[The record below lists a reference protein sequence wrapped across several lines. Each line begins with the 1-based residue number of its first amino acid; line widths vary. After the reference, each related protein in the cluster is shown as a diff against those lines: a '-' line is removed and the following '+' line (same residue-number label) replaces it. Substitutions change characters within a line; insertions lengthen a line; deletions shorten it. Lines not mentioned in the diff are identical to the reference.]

1 MIYNVNL
8 SENFAD
14 KLAEYVLSKK
24 IDDPFE
30 MARLQIIL
38 PTRRAC
44 RTVKE
49 AFLRAS
55 QERTLLLPKLTP
67 LYELDDL
74 QIDLPPKMP
83 NIQRIM
89 LLAKLCLAKP
99 NISTPDKA
107 VIVAFGLA
115 SLLDE
120 FYQHE
125 ADMGKLAD
133 LVQEKQFAEHWME
146 TVEFLDI
153 IHDAWPKILNEFGQ
167 IDEMDYTIRMIKA
180 TTKNWEQNPPEHPI
194 IMAGFDGSIPA
205 VIELAKVVNNLKNGD
220 LFFNGVD
227 TTIKTQEFKKLPDNH
242 YQYAFKKLLEALHTQ
257 PEKLTT
263 LSPRCSCE
271 HLLSEAF
278 KPAAQTNTWQFID
291 SFDKETLKNVTL
303 FECET
308 MNEEALTVALIL
320 RQTLETPAKTAAFV
334 TTDRMLARR
343 VIVEMKRWGVELD
356 DSAGTPLYQTEIG
369 VYLLLMTEMAQLGGS
384 GSAKLALLKH
394 PLSADKMNP
403 SAFRVKVKAA
413 EFDARLKN
421 HRLDIQTQT
430 DFTPF
435 IARFQNNILVPFK
448 TLLQEHIALA
458 ESLATSHDR
467 TGIER
472 LWNNDA
478 GQDAYK
484 LITELLEYGDIL
496 GEIEPAFYP
505 ALLKLFM
512 SNTSVRPRYGMHPR
526 LDILGPIEARMSQ
539 ADIMIV
545 GGLNEGSFP
554 QIPETGPWLNRPMR
568 KSLNLPS
575 LESKIATA
583 AMDFA
588 HCLCAKEVYLTRSLK
603 ADGSPTIPSRFLSRL
618 EAVLKAGNII
628 WEKHRPQLA
637 RLIDKPTESKP
648 AVRPAPKP
656 PLSARPRSLSVT
668 KIELWM
674 RDPYAIYAR
683 YILKLYPL
691 DNLEALQKGLLFGN
705 AAHKALER
713 FIKQNPASLDEKKL
727 LAFGM
732 DIFKSCGFDEG
743 DLAFY
748 MPKFENIAKWFL
760 SQQAARQGLAT
771 QSIVEQKG
779 EIVLSLPH
787 GPFKLSGTADRI
799 DILKDGSVQ
808 IIDYKTGTVPSVK
821 EVHAGFAPQLPLE
834 AYILTQGGF
843 ENVQSREV
851 ADLSYWKL
859 SGKTNGSK
867 ITSLLGKNDKNLD
880 SLIIKSAEGVKALI
894 HTFDDENTPYESCPV
909 PEKAPKYNDY
919 EHLSRAKEWLN
930 ADDDEDEDYE

>member
-8 SENFAD
+8 SDHFAD

-24 IDDPFE
+24 FASPFD
-30 MARLQIIL
+30 MARVQIIL

-55 QERTLLLPKLTP
+55 RHRTLLLPKLTA
-67 LYELDDL
+67 LYELDEL
-74 QIDLPPKMP
+74 KIDLPPTMA
-83 NIQRIM
+83 NIHRIM

-99 NISTPDKA
+99 NIGTPDKA
-107 VIVAFGLA
+107 VMVGMGLA
-115 SLLDE
+115 SILDE

-133 LVQEKQFAEHWME
+133 LVQEKQFAEHWKE

-153 IHDAWPKILNEFGQ
+153 IHDAWPKILAETRQ
-167 IDEMDYTIRMIKA
+167 IDEMDYTVRMIKS
-180 TTKNWEQNPPEHPI
+180 TTLKWLETPPDPPI
-194 IMAGFDGSIPA
+194 IMAGFDGAIPV
-205 VIELAKVVNNLKNGD
+205 VIELAKVVAHLKNGD
-220 LFFNGVD
+220 LFLNGVD
-227 TTIKTQEFKKLPDNH
+227 TTMDSKEFKKLPDNH
-242 YQYAFKKLLEALHTQ
+242 YQYTFKKLLEALHVE
-257 PEKLTT
+257 PKALNSF
-263 LSPRCSCE
+263 SPRCSCE
-271 HLLSEAF
+271 NLISEAF
-278 KPAAQTNTWQFID
+278 KPAAETNTWQYLHALD
-291 SFDKETLKNVTL
+291 EDTLKNVTL
-303 FECET
+303 YECDT

-320 RQTLETPAKTAAFV
+320 RETLETPEKTAAFV
-334 TTDRMLARR
+334 TTDRLLARR
-343 VIVEMKRWGVELD
+343 VMVEMKRWGIELD

-369 VYLLLMTEMAQLGGS
+369 VYLLLLAEMAQLGGT
-384 GSAKLALLKH
+384 GAAKLALLKH
-394 PLSADKMNP
+394 PLSADHMNP
-403 SAFRVKVKAA
+403 SAFRVKVKSA

-421 HRLDIQTQT
+421 HKLQIQTQT
-430 DFTPF
+430 DFEPF

-448 TLLQEHIALA
+448 TLLEEHIALA

-467 TGIER
+467 SGIER
-472 LWNNDA
+472 LWNSDA
-478 GQDAYK
+478 GQNAYK
-484 LITELLEYGDIL
+484 LLTELLEYGDIL

-505 ALLKLFM
+505 SVLKLFM
-512 SNTSVRPRYGMHPR
+512 SNISVRPRYGMHPR

-539 ADIMIV
+539 ADVMIV

-554 QIPETGPWLNRPMR
+554 QIPEAGPWLNRPMR
-568 KSLNLPS
+568 KSLGLPS

-588 HCLCAKEVYLTRSLK
+588 HCLCAKEVYLTRALK

-618 EAVLKAGNII
+618 EAVLKAGNITWKKRI
-628 WEKHRPQLA
+628 PDFA
-637 RLIDKPTESKP
+637 RLIDKPTEMTP

-656 PLSARPRSLSVT
+656 PLSARPRALSVT

-713 FIKQNPASLDEKKL
+713 FIKQNPASLDEQKL

-732 DIFKSCGFDEG
+732 DTFKSCGFDEG

-760 SQQAARQGLAT
+760 VEQAARQGHAA
-771 QSIVEQKG
+771 QSVVEQKG

-799 DILKDGSVQ
+799 DILKDGSVE

-843 ENVQSREV
+843 ENVQSRKI

-859 SGKTNGSK
+859 SGKTGGSK
-867 ITSLLGKNDKNLD
+867 ITSLKCKDDKDL
-880 SLIIKSAEGVKALI
+880 SALIVKSAEGVKTLI
-894 HTFDDENTPYESCPV
+894 HTFDDENTPYESCPA
-909 PEKAPKYNDY
+909 PEKAPRYNDY

-930 ADDDEDEDYE
+930 ADDDEGNADE